1 MGYYS
6 DVSLGIGLPN
16 RDALTAFLAAVR
28 LGGEISPETIDEYT
42 IVELTDG
49 KIILHSTHDGVKWY
63 EAYDDVLQHHAL
75 LGIAQE
81 HKYATAF
88 IRIGENYDDVEVQVD
103 DGDDVLDMWKFFHVN
118 RTITS
123 PPIGESVEEYMN
135 KPKEV

>member
-1 MGYYS
+1 MGYRS

-16 RDALTAFLAAVR
+16 KDALTAFLTAVR
-28 LGGEISPETIDEYT
+28 LGGEVSPEIIDEYT

-49 KIILHSTHDGVKWY
+49 KIILHSTHIDVKWY
-63 EAYDDVLQHHAL
+63 EAFDDVSQHHAL
-75 LGIAQE
+75 LEIAEE

-103 DGDDVLDMWKFFHVN
+103 DGDYVLNMWDFFDVN

-123 PPIGESVEEYMN
+123 PKEGVSVSDYMN
-135 KPKEV
+135 PTKE

>member
-1 MGYYS
+1 MGYRS
-6 DVSLGIGLPN
+6 DVALGIGLPN

-49 KIILHSTHDGVKWY
+49 KIILHSTHMDVKWY
-63 EAYDDVLQHHAL
+63 EAFDDVSQHHAL
-75 LGIAQE
+75 LGIAEE

-103 DGDDVLDMWKFFHVN
+103 DGDDVLNMWDFFDVN
-118 RTITS
+118 RTITRPS
-123 PPIGESVEEYMN
+123 IGEPVKEYMN